1 MSNQNNG
8 TDHRLVVVI
17 TGASRVGGI
26 GLAIGERFARDGHDV
41 VLSDIGRDLESF
53 PDYEVPPP
61 DALDLAVDGLASVGD
76 GRVIGRRCDVTVA
89 AEVDALVQHAVDEF
103 GRVDVFVNNAGVSLG
118 LKPTIEITDDEWA
131 RNIGVMATGTFYG
144 TRAAG
149 RHMTERGSGCIVN
162 ISSQAGKTGWPLL
175 SAYSA
180 AKFAIIGLTQ
190 SAALELGPQ
199 GIRVNAVCPGTV
211 DTPLLDID
219 GGPMDVFTQQSGATR
234 EEARRRQRRSIPLRR
249 FATPADIADTVF
261 FLASPAAS
269 FITGESI
276 NVTGGEEVH

>member
-1 MSNQNNG
+1 MSDERDDQ
-8 TDHRLVVVI
+8 LVVVV

-26 GLAIGERFARDGHDV
+26 GLAIGERFVRGGHDV
-41 VLSDIGRDLESF
+41 VVSDIGRPLESF

-61 DALDLAVDGLASVGD
+61 DALAAAVDALTAIGP
-76 GRVIGRRCDVTVA
+76 GRAIGHACDVTVA
-89 AEVDALVQHAVDEF
+89 DEVDALARRAIDEF
-103 GRVDVFVNNAGVSLG
+103 GRIDVFVNNAGVSLG
-118 LKPTIEITDDEWA
+118 LKPTVEVTDDEWD
-131 RNIGVMATGTFYG
+131 RNLGVMATGTFYG

-149 RHMTERGSGCIVN
+149 RHMIERGSGCIIN
-162 ISSQAGKTGWPLL
+162 MSSQAGKTGWPLL
-175 SAYSA
+175 SAYCA

-190 SAALELGPQ
+190 ASALELGPQ

-219 GGPMDVFTQQSGATR
+219 GGPMDAFTKLSGASR
-234 EEARRRQRRSIPLRR
+234 DEARRRQLRSIPLRR
-249 FATPADIADTVF
+249 FATAANIADTVY

>member
-1 MSNQNNG
+1 MSTG
-8 TDHRLVVVI
+8 ADDRLVVVV

-26 GLAIGERFARDGHDV
+26 GLAIAERFVREGHDV
-41 VLSDIGRDLESF
+41 VVSDIGHRLESF

-61 DALDLAVDGLASVGD
+61 DAIDQAVSYLADIGP
-76 GRVIGRRCDVTVA
+76 GRAIGHRCDVTVA
-89 AEVDALVQHAVDEF
+89 VEVDALAQRAIDEF
-103 GRVDVFVNNAGVSLG
+103 GHIDVFVNNAGVSLG
-118 LKPTIEITDDEWA
+118 LKPTVEVTDDEWD

-149 RHMTERGSGCIVN
+149 RHMIERGSGCIVN
-162 ISSQAGKTGWPLL
+162 MSSQAGKTGWPLL

-190 SAALELGPQ
+190 ASARELGPK
-199 GIRVNAVCPGTV
+199 GVRVNAVCPGTV

-219 GGPMDVFTQQSGATR
+219 GGPMDVFTKQSGATR
-234 EEARRRQRRSIPLRR
+234 DEARRKQQRLIPLRR
-249 FATPADIADTVF
+249 FATPADIADTVY

-269 FITGESI
+269 FITGEAI